1 MKVNVKYIVLLVALI
16 ALNGLPA
23 LAQHK
28 LDRKTIQL
36 TRQGNKA
43 YEKGDFKTSEEK
55 YQLALTQSADYF
67 KAKYNLANN
76 MFKEKRYKEAA
87 ESYQS
92 LLDAA
97 PNKKLKA
104 EVYHNLGNSLLMQKN
119 IDGSIKAYE
128 NSLLLNPKDQ
138 ETRYN
143 LSYAL
148 KLKQQQKKNKKNK
161 NKKNKKN
168 QDKKNQDKKNQ
179 DKKNQDKKNQD
190 KKNQDKKNQD
200 KKNQDK
206 KNQDK
211 KNQDKKNQDKKN
223 QDKKNQDKK
232 NQDKKNQDKKN
243 QDKNNKNSQAD
254 NKKRIGKKETQRLLK
269 AMAEKEKATKAKV
282 DKRKVKVSSVKVE
295 KDW

>member
-1 MKVNVKYIVLLVALI
+1 MKVNVKYIVLVVALI

-97 PNKKLKA
+97 PNKKLRA

-161 NKKNKKN
+161 KNQNKKNQNKKN

-223 QDKKNQDKK
+223 Q
-232 NQDKKNQDKKN
+232 
-243 QDKNNKNSQAD
+243 NSQAD

-269 AMAEKEKATKAKV
+269 AMAEKEKETKAKV

>member
-1 MKVNVKYIVLLVALI
+1 MKVNVKYIVLVVALI

-97 PNKKLKA
+97 PNKKLRA

-161 NKKNKKN
+161 KNQNKKNQNKKN

-179 DKKNQDKKNQD
+179 DKKNQDKKNQ
-190 KKNQDKKNQD
+190 
-200 KKNQDK
+200 
-206 KNQDK
+206 
-211 KNQDKKNQDKKN
+211 
-223 QDKKNQDKK
+223 
-232 NQDKKNQDKKN
+232 
-243 QDKNNKNSQAD
+243 NSQAD

-269 AMAEKEKATKAKV
+269 AMAEKEKETKAKV